1 MKSITHLSFLS
12 VLALSSALTACGGSS
27 DSSGTTTTP
36 TVNNAP
42 VVNAGTDQTV
52 TVGAIVQLDASV
64 SDTDGDTLTITWSQT
79 SGMTVMLSSTSTE
92 DPSFTAP
99 DVTSSENLIFDI
111 TASDGTATT
120 SDTVTITVN
129 DGTPVS
135 TSEWIVNSGG
145 ETSNYVTDGGNF
157 VEVDVLSVTQTASA
171 IRVET
176 KSVPS
181 YNVEVTQEILD
192 WYNDYNDG
200 AYATVG
206 ALTLGRAIS
215 FGEDIGLA
223 ADCANGGDGWWPSA
237 GGGCVNSS
245 ETITVDIPTVPEQA
259 MTECKT
265 GAGPV
270 GIWLNGVFI
279 YNWTD
284 TFSYRQQGVWNHYAV
299 AFRSKGM
306 DVCLGHAGRGPYHH
320 HTYNDCI
327 RQEVG
332 DEGEG
337 HSPLYGYSGDGY
349 PIHGP
354 YHAADVLTQSCW
366 KKRDYSESSPTGC
379 GAEGVRS
386 CQYVDQ
392 TDISL
397 GFQNVTAG
405 PTTSEL
411 VNADAVDVPAE
422 TGFYLE
428 DYYYDATCTA
438 QGDQYLDE
446 HNGHDHDELG
456 YHYHT
461 SVDDDKFATFPL
473 APAVSFKGQASGYFT
488 CSE

>member
-1 MKSITHLSFLS
+1 MKLTANLTFLS

-27 DSSGTTTTP
+27 GGSGTTITTLNS
-36 TVNNAP
+36 VP
-42 VVNAGTDQTV
+42 VVDAGVNQSAV
-52 TVGAIVQLDASV
+52 EGAVVQLAATASDA
-64 SDTDGDTLTITWSQT
+64 DGDNLTYSWTQT
-79 SGMTVMLSSTSTE
+79 SGLSVTLSSSAVE

-99 DVTSSENLIFDI
+99 DVTSSENLVFEI
-111 TASDGTATT
+111 AVSDGTATT

-129 DGTPVS
+129 DAAPVS
-135 TSEWIVNSGG
+135 TSKWILNPGG
-145 ETSNYVTDGGNF
+145 ETSNYVMDGSNF
-157 VEVDVLSVTQTASA
+157 VEVDVLSATQNGAFR
-171 IRVET
+171 RVET

-181 YNVEVTQEILD
+181 YKVEVTQRILD
-192 WYNDYNDG
+192 WYHDYNED
-200 AYATVG
+200 AYLTFG
-206 ALTLGRAIS
+206 ALSLGRAIS

-223 ADCANGGDGWWPSA
+223 ADCTNGGDGWWPSA

-245 ETITVDIPTVPEQA
+245 ETITVDIPIVPEEA
-259 MTECKT
+259 ETECKT

-284 TFSYRQQGVWNHYAV
+284 TFSYNRQGVWNHYAV

-332 DEGEG
+332 DEGDD
-337 HSPLYGYSGDGY
+337 HSPLYGYAGDGY

-354 YHAADVLTQSCW
+354 YHAADVLAESCW
-366 KKRDYSESSPTGC
+366 IVRDYSASSATGC
-379 GAEGVRS
+379 GTDGART

-397 GFQNVTAG
+397 GFQDVTAG

-422 TGFYLE
+422 AGFYLE
-428 DYYYDATCTA
+428 DYYYDTTCTA

-446 HNGHDHDELG
+446 HNGHDHDDLG

-461 SVDDDKFATFPL
+461 SVDDNMFATFPL
-473 APAVSFKGQASGYFT
+473 APAVSLKGQASGYFT

>member
-1 MKSITHLSFLS
+1 MKTYIPA
-12 VLALSSALTACGGSS
+12 LALTLAVASCGGGGGG
-27 DSSGTTTTP
+27 DSTVPEIVATNSAP
-36 TVNNAP
+36 TVN
-42 VVNAGTDQTV
+42 AGDDQSVSEGT
-52 TVGAIVQLDASV
+52 TVQLDATV
-64 SDTDGDTLTITWSQT
+64 ADVDGDTVTITWSQT
-79 SGMTVMLSSTSTE
+79 SGTTVALSSASVE
-92 DPSFTAP
+92 DPSFLAP
-99 DVTSSENLIFDI
+99 DVGSSEDLIFEI
-111 TASDGTATT
+111 AASDGSATT
-120 SDTVTITVN
+120 TDTVTITIT
-129 DGTPVS
+129 DGAAVS
-135 TSEWIVNSGG
+135 TSEWIVNTSG
-145 ETSNYVTDGGNF
+145 ETSNYVMEGGNF
-157 VEVDVLSVTQTASA
+157 VEVDVLSVEQVGSVV
-171 IRVET
+171 RVET

-181 YNVEVTQEILD
+181 YNVEVTQRILD
-192 WYNDYNDG
+192 WYNDYNDD
-200 AYATVG
+200 AYVTRG
-206 ALTLGRAIS
+206 SLSLGDAIS

-245 ETITVDIPTVPEQA
+245 ETITVDVPIFPEEPV
-259 MTECKT
+259 TECKT

-284 TFSYRQQGVWNHYAV
+284 TFSYNREGVWNHYAV

-320 HTYNDCI
+320 HTYSDCL
-327 RQEVG
+327 RQEMG
-332 DEGEG
+332 DEGDG

-354 YHAADVLTQSCW
+354 YQAAGVLAQSCW
-366 KKRDYSESSPTGC
+366 KVRDYSASSETGC
-379 GAEGVRS
+379 GADGVRT
-386 CQYVDQ
+386 CQFVDQ

-397 GFQNVTAG
+397 GIQSVTAG

-422 TGFYLE
+422 AGFYLE
-428 DYYYDATCTA
+428 DYYYDAACTA
-438 QGDQYLDE
+438 QGDEYLDE
-446 HNGHDHDELG
+446 HNGHDHDDLG

-461 SVDDDKFATFPL
+461 SVDDEMFATFPL